1 MYSTELHSKKKAF
14 IRSQIVESVHCTVTW
29 SKCYKNTLTNIHDYH
44 SNSSTVQRLEKHRVH
59 ILYPKYTK
67 AMLKEQPA
75 NTTGSRCQHPTSCQ
89 TVTPGMS
96 ARIRLPTS
104 IFYLLDNSFSQS
116 SSQNSSHSKPAFQ
129 LWGGDK
135 SSVCTDISERISK
148 SRCKWRNT

>member
-14 IRSQIVESVHCTVTW
+14 IRSQIVESVHCNVTW
-29 SKCYKNTLTNIHDYH
+29 SKCYKNTLTSIHDYH
-44 SNSSTVQRLEKHRVH
+44 SHSSTVQRLKKHRVH

-75 NTTGSRCQHPTSCQ
+75 NTTGSQCQHPTPCQ

-96 ARIRLPTS
+96 ARTRLPTS

-116 SSQNSSHSKPAFQ
+116 SSQSSSHSTQHFSSEVVTKP
-129 LWGGDK
+129 
-135 SSVCTDISERISK
+135 SVHRHLRK
-148 SRCKWRNT
+148 AQ